1 MKTNGQIQLYPV
13 LRLAL
18 FLIAGIVLGELLYG
32 VLSFKAWFAATVV
45 SLLLTLLAWKHCILQ
60 SVMIFITCMLF
71 GGSLVSV
78 ELDKAYM
85 PVPDK
90 DMTYSAVVTSQPVVS
105 GKVIRCDLMIA
116 DVNHPVKVKAS
127 IYRDERADKLRVGD
141 GIKAVSLL
149 EKPSGY
155 ADSDFD
161 YGRYLLYHGYV
172 ATTFIYIDE
181 WSKAVVDLTRLSL
194 IQRTR
199 IAALV
204 FRDRLLRRYTDM
216 GFSGQAYAV
225 LAAMTLGDKSSLSDR
240 LKEDYSVSGASHIL
254 ALSGLHLGII
264 YAILSLIFLR
274 RRWQIAS
281 QVLILLA
288 IWTYVFIVG
297 MSASVVR
304 SAVMITVYSFVSLLN
319 RNKMSLNT
327 LAVAAVVIL
336 IVNPLYLYDVGFQ
349 MSFAAV
355 FFIILFYRP
364 VLNLMPGCVMGI
376 PVIRQIWQM
385 MSVSLAAQIGVA
397 PLIAFYFGRFSC
409 YFLLTN
415 IIVVPAATIILYGAV
430 LMAALSFVPYLQ
442 TLLSALLLK
451 VVVLLNSGVSFV
463 AELPGASIDG
473 IAIGLLQLVLIYVAI
488 FSFSVLVVYAK
499 KMMW

>member
-32 VLSFKAWFAATVV
+32 ILSFKAWLAATVV
-45 SLLLTLLAWKHCILQ
+45 SLLITLLSWKRCFLQ

-71 GGSLVSV
+71 GGLLVSV

-85 PVPDK
+85 TVPDE
-90 DMTYSAVVTSQPVVS
+90 DMAYSAVVASQPVVA
-105 GKVIRCDLMIA
+105 GKVIRCDLIIA
-116 DVNHPVKVKAS
+116 DANQPVKVKAS

-141 GIKAVSLL
+141 GIEAVSLL

-155 ADSDFD
+155 ANSDFD

-172 ATTFIYIDE
+172 ATTFIYIDDWNRATVSLE
-181 WSKAVVDLTRLSL
+181 NLSYL
-194 IQRTR
+194 QRTR
-199 IAALV
+199 IVALM
-204 FRDRLLRRYTDM
+204 FRDKLLSRFSDM

-225 LAAMTLGDKSSLSDR
+225 LAAMALGDKSLLSDK
-240 LKEDYSVSGASHIL
+240 LKEDYSISGASHVL

-264 YAILSLIFLR
+264 YAILSLLFSR
-274 RRWQIAS
+274 RRLQVVS
-281 QVLILLA
+281 QVLILIA

-297 MSASVVR
+297 MSASVMR
-304 SAVMITVYSFVSLLN
+304 SAVMLTVYSFVSLLN

-336 IVNPLYLYDVGFQ
+336 ISNPLYLYDVGFQ

-355 FFIILFYRP
+355 LFIILFYGP
-364 VLNLMPGCVMGI
+364 VFHIVPDSVRGI
-376 PVIRQIWQM
+376 PVVKQIWQM
-385 MSVSLAAQIGVA
+385 MSVSVAAQIGVA
-397 PLIAFYFGRFSC
+397 PLVAFYFGRFSC
-409 YFLLTN
+409 YFLITN
-415 IIVVPAATIILYGAV
+415 LIVVPAATIILYGAV
-430 LMAALSFVPYLQ
+430 IVALLSFLPLLQ
-442 TLLSALLLK
+442 TFVAGLLIK
-451 VVVLLNSGVSFV
+451 VVVCLNTCVSFV
-463 AELPGASIDG
+463 AGLPGASIDG
-473 IAIGLLQLVLIYVAI
+473 ISIGLLQLFLIYVAI
-488 FSFSVLVVYAK
+488 SALSVLIVYVR

>member
-90 DMTYSAVVTSQPVVS
+90 DMAYSAVVISQPVVS

-116 DVNHPVKVKAS
+116 DVSHPVKVKAS

-216 GFSGQAYAV
+216 GFSGQSYAV

-473 IAIGLLQLVLIYVAI
+473 ITIGLLQLVLIYVAI

>member
-1 MKTNGQIQLYPV
+1 
-13 LRLAL
+13 
-18 FLIAGIVLGELLYG
+18 
-32 VLSFKAWFAATVV
+32 
-45 SLLLTLLAWKHCILQ
+45 
-60 SVMIFITCMLF
+60 
-71 GGSLVSV
+71 
-78 ELDKAYM
+78 
-85 PVPDK
+85 
-90 DMTYSAVVTSQPVVS
+90 
-105 GKVIRCDLMIA
+105 MIA
-116 DVNHPVKVKAS
+116 DVSHPVKVKAS

-216 GFSGQAYAV
+216 GFSGQSYAV

>member
-85 PVPDK
+85 PVPDR
-90 DMTYSAVVTSQPVVS
+90 DMAYSAVVTSQPVVS
-105 GKVIRCDLMIA
+105 GKVIRCDIMIA
-116 DVNHPVKVKAS
+116 DVSHPVKVKAS

-216 GFSGQAYAV
+216 GFSGQSYAV
-225 LAAMTLGDKSSLSDR
+225 LAAMTLGDKSSLSER

-355 FFIILFYRP
+355 LFIILFYRP

>member
-18 FLIAGIVLGELLYG
+18 FLIAGIVLGEFLYG

-90 DMTYSAVVTSQPVVS
+90 DMAYSAVVISQPVVS

-116 DVNHPVKVKAS
+116 DVSHPVKVKAS

>member
-90 DMTYSAVVTSQPVVS
+90 DMAYSAVVISQPVVS

-116 DVNHPVKVKAS
+116 DVSHPVKVKAS

-149 EKPSGY
+149 EKPSEY

-216 GFSGQAYAV
+216 GFSGQSYAV

>member
-90 DMTYSAVVTSQPVVS
+90 DMAYSAVVISQPVVS

-116 DVNHPVKVKAS
+116 DVSHPVKVKAS

-216 GFSGQAYAV
+216 GFSGQSYAV

-488 FSFSVLVVYAK
+488 FSFRVLVVYAK

>member
-90 DMTYSAVVTSQPVVS
+90 DMAYSAVVISKPVVS

-116 DVNHPVKVKAS
+116 DVSHPVKVKAS

-216 GFSGQAYAV
+216 GFSGQSYAV
-225 LAAMTLGDKSSLSDR
+225 LAAMTLGDKSSLSER

-304 SAVMITVYSFVSLLN
+304 SAVMITVYSLVSLLN

>member
-1 MKTNGQIQLYPV
+1 MYPV

-90 DMTYSAVVTSQPVVS
+90 DMAYSAVVISQPVVS

-116 DVNHPVKVKAS
+116 DVSHPVKVKAS

-181 WSKAVVDLTRLSL
+181 WNKAVVDLTRLSL

-216 GFSGQAYAV
+216 GFSGQSYAV

>member
-90 DMTYSAVVTSQPVVS
+90 DMAYSAVVISQPVVS

-116 DVNHPVKVKAS
+116 DVNHPIKVKAS
-127 IYRDERADKLRVGD
+127 IYRDERADKLCVGD

-216 GFSGQAYAV
+216 GFSGQSYAV
-225 LAAMTLGDKSSLSDR
+225 LAAMTLGDKSSLSER

-488 FSFSVLVVYAK
+488 FSFSVLVAYAK

>member
-90 DMTYSAVVTSQPVVS
+90 DMAYSAVVISQPVVS

-116 DVNHPVKVKAS
+116 DVSHPVKVKAS

>member
-1 MKTNGQIQLYPV
+1 M
-13 LRLAL
+13 
-18 FLIAGIVLGELLYG
+18 
-32 VLSFKAWFAATVV
+32 
-45 SLLLTLLAWKHCILQ
+45 
-60 SVMIFITCMLF
+60 
-71 GGSLVSV
+71 
-78 ELDKAYM
+78 
-85 PVPDK
+85 
-90 DMTYSAVVTSQPVVS
+90 
-105 GKVIRCDLMIA
+105 
-116 DVNHPVKVKAS
+116 
-127 IYRDERADKLRVGD
+127 
-141 GIKAVSLL
+141 
-149 EKPSGY
+149 
-155 ADSDFD
+155 
-161 YGRYLLYHGYV
+161 
-172 ATTFIYIDE
+172 
-181 WSKAVVDLTRLSL
+181 
-194 IQRTR
+194 
-199 IAALV
+199 
-204 FRDRLLRRYTDM
+204 
-216 GFSGQAYAV
+216 
-225 LAAMTLGDKSSLSDR
+225 
-240 LKEDYSVSGASHIL
+240 
-254 ALSGLHLGII
+254 
-264 YAILSLIFLR
+264 
-274 RRWQIAS
+274 
-281 QVLILLA
+281 
-288 IWTYVFIVG
+288 FIVG

-385 MSVSLAAQIGVA
+385 MSVSFAAQIGVA

>member
-90 DMTYSAVVTSQPVVS
+90 DMAYSAVVISQPVVS

-116 DVNHPVKVKAS
+116 DVSHPVKVKAS

-216 GFSGQAYAV
+216 GFSGQSYAV

-488 FSFSVLVVYAK
+488 FSFSVLVVHAK

>member
-90 DMTYSAVVTSQPVVS
+90 DMAYSAVVISQPVVS

-116 DVNHPVKVKAS
+116 DVSHPVKVKAS

-181 WSKAVVDLTRLSL
+181 WSKSVVDLTRLSL

-216 GFSGQAYAV
+216 GFSGQSYAV

>member
-90 DMTYSAVVTSQPVVS
+90 DMTYSAVVISQPVVS

-216 GFSGQAYAV
+216 GFSGQSYAV

>member
-1 MKTNGQIQLYPV
+1 
-13 LRLAL
+13 
-18 FLIAGIVLGELLYG
+18 
-32 VLSFKAWFAATVV
+32 
-45 SLLLTLLAWKHCILQ
+45 
-60 SVMIFITCMLF
+60 
-71 GGSLVSV
+71 
-78 ELDKAYM
+78 
-85 PVPDK
+85 
-90 DMTYSAVVTSQPVVS
+90 
-105 GKVIRCDLMIA
+105 MIA

-127 IYRDERADKLRVGD
+127 IYRDERADKLCVGD

-364 VLNLMPGCVMGI
+364 VLNLIPGCVMGI

-385 MSVSLAAQIGVA
+385 MSVSFAAQIGVA

-415 IIVVPAATIILYGAV
+415 IIVVPAATIILYGVV

-488 FSFSVLVVYAK
+488 FSFSVLVAYAK

>member
-32 VLSFKAWFAATVV
+32 VLSFKAWFAATVL

-90 DMTYSAVVTSQPVVS
+90 DMAYSAVVISQPVVS

>member
-90 DMTYSAVVTSQPVVS
+90 DMAYSAVVISQPVVS

-116 DVNHPVKVKAS
+116 DVSHPVKVKAS

-181 WSKAVVDLTRLSL
+181 WSKAVVDLTHLSL

-216 GFSGQAYAV
+216 GFSGQSYAV

>member
-90 DMTYSAVVTSQPVVS
+90 DMAYSAVVISQPVVS

>member
-78 ELDKAYM
+78 ELDKAYI

-90 DMTYSAVVTSQPVVS
+90 DMAYSAVVISQPVVS

-116 DVNHPVKVKAS
+116 DVSHPVKVKAS

-216 GFSGQAYAV
+216 GFSGQSYAV

>member
-90 DMTYSAVVTSQPVVS
+90 DMAYSAVVISQPVVS

-116 DVNHPVKVKAS
+116 DVSHPVKVKAS

-216 GFSGQAYAV
+216 GFSGQSYAV

-442 TLLSALLLK
+442 TLLSDLLLK

>member
-78 ELDKAYM
+78 ELDKAYT

-90 DMTYSAVVTSQPVVS
+90 DMAYSAVVISQPVVS

-116 DVNHPVKVKAS
+116 DVSHPVKVKAS

-216 GFSGQAYAV
+216 GFSGQSYAV

-304 SAVMITVYSFVSLLN
+304 SAVMITVYSLVSLLN

>member
-90 DMTYSAVVTSQPVVS
+90 DMAYSAVVISQPVVS

-116 DVNHPVKVKAS
+116 DVSHPVKVKAS

-216 GFSGQAYAV
+216 GFSGQSYAV

>member
-90 DMTYSAVVTSQPVVS
+90 DMVYSAVVISQPVVS

-116 DVNHPVKVKAS
+116 DVNHPIKVKAS
-127 IYRDERADKLRVGD
+127 IYRDERADKLCVGD

-216 GFSGQAYAV
+216 GFSGQSYAV
-225 LAAMTLGDKSSLSDR
+225 LAAMTLGDKSSLSER

>member
-90 DMTYSAVVTSQPVVS
+90 DMAYSAVVISQPVVS

-116 DVNHPVKVKAS
+116 DVSHPVKVKAS

-216 GFSGQAYAV
+216 GFSGQSYAV

-327 LAVAAVVIL
+327 LAVVAVVIL